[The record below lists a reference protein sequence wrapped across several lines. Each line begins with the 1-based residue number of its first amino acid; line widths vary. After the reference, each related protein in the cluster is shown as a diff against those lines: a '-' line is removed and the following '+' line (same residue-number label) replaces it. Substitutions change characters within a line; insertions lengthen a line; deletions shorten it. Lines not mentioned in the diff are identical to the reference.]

1 MHECHKSWR
10 LLLDKA
16 EQGEVKSNLSVSK
29 LSDLASDVEPE
40 NVAEHFMDNDDKE
53 GQEYPA
59 SLVA

>member
-16 EQGEVKSNLSVSK
+16 EQGDVKSNLSVSK
-29 LSDLASDVEPE
+29 LSDLASDVEPD
-40 NVAEHFMDNDDKE
+40 NVVEHLMDNDGE
-53 GQEYPA
+53 EQEYPA